1 MFAHDFVREAYIAGT
16 PIALACGL
24 IGWFVVLRA
33 QVFAGDALSHVAFV
47 GAIAAAAAGVD
58 ERVGLFAF
66 TFVVALGMAALGGR
80 SGEADD
86 SVIGMVFAWVLGV
99 GVLLLAVLA
108 TTPGGSNGVTLAT
121 TLFGSIFSL
130 TSGQALLAA
139 VVALVVAAALGAIAR
154 PLLLATLDGELATLR
169 RVPVGVLGAGF
180 LALLAAVAAETTQA
194 VGALLLLGLLA
205 APAGA
210 AHLLTARPFRGLAIS
225 AAIAV
230 ASMWAGLALAYAVPS
245 LPPSSAIIA
254 FAAASYAG
262 AAIWRWAQ
270 GVRSVRRPVG
280 TSAGA
285 FLRSSR

>member
-47 GAIAAAAAGVD
+47 GAIAAAAAGLD
-58 ERVGLFAF
+58 ERVGLFAV
-66 TFVVALGMAALGGR
+66 TLLVALGMAALGGR

-86 SVIGMVFAWVLGV
+86 AVIGTVFAWVLGI

-108 TTPGGSNGVTLAT
+108 TTPGASSGVTLAT

-130 TSGQALLAA
+130 TSETALVAA
-139 VVALVVAAALGAIAR
+139 VIALAVAAALGAILR
-154 PLLLATLDGELATLR
+154 PLLLSTLDGELAVVR
-169 RVPVGVLGAGF
+169 GVPVRALGAAF
-180 LALLAAVAAETTQA
+180 LALLAVVTAESTQA
-194 VGALLLLGLLA
+194 VGALLLLGLIA
-205 APAGA
+205 APGGA
-210 AHLLTARPFRGLAIS
+210 AHLLTARPYRGLALA

-245 LPPSSAIIA
+245 LPPSSAIIG
-254 FAAASYAG
+254 FCAAAYVG
-262 AAIWRWAQ
+262 AAILRWA
-270 GVRSVRRPVG
+270 R
-280 TSAGA
+280 GA
-285 FLRSSR
+285 NAHRLFGASTG

>member
-1 MFAHDFVREAYIAGT
+1 MFAHDFIREAYIAGT

-24 IGWFVVLRA
+24 IGWFAVLRA

-58 ERVGLFAF
+58 ERLGLFAL
-66 TFVVALGMAALGGR
+66 TLVVALAMAALGGR

-86 SVIGMVFAWVLGV
+86 AVIGIVFAWVLGI

-108 TTPGGSNGVTLAT
+108 ATPGGSNGVTLAT

-130 TSGQALLAA
+130 TSDQALVAA
-139 VVALVVAAALGAIAR
+139 VIALVVMTALATILR
-154 PLLLATLDGELATLR
+154 PLLLATLDGELAALR
-169 RVPVGVLGAGF
+169 GVPVRALGAGF
-180 LALLAAVAAETTQA
+180 LALVAAVTAESTQA

-210 AHLLTARPFRGLAIS
+210 AHLLTTRPYRGLALS

-230 ASMWAGLALAYAVPS
+230 CSMWAGLALAYAVPS
-245 LPPSSAIIA
+245 LPPSTAIIGM
-254 FAAASYAG
+254 AAAAYFGATVWHSRAASRRAG
-262 AAIWRWAQ
+262 I
-270 GVRSVRRPVG
+270 
-280 TSAGA
+280 SAVA

>member
-1 MFAHDFVREAYIAGT
+1 MFAHYFVREAYVAGT
-16 PIALACGL
+16 PIGLACGL

-66 TFVVALGMAALGGR
+66 TLVVALGMAALGGR
-80 SGEADD
+80 TGEADD
-86 SVIGMVFAWVLGV
+86 AVIGIVFAWVLGI

-108 TTPGGSNGVTLAT
+108 ATPGGSNGVTLAT

-130 TSGQALLAA
+130 TSGEALLAA
-139 VVALVVAAALGAIAR
+139 AVALVVVAALGAMMR
-154 PLLLATLDGELATLR
+154 PLLLTTLDGELAALR
-169 RVPVGVLGAGF
+169 GVPVRALGAAF
-180 LALLAAVAAETTQA
+180 LALLAAVTAESTQA

-210 AHLLTARPFRGLAIS
+210 AHLLTTRPSRGLLIS

-230 ASMWAGLALAYAVPS
+230 GSVWAGLALAYAIPS
-245 LPPSSAIIA
+245 IPPSSAIIG
-254 FAAASYAG
+254 FAAAAYV
-262 AAIWRWAQ
+262 AAAAWHSLLRPRINA
-270 GVRSVRRPVG
+270 RRP
-280 TSAGA
+280 AR
-285 FLRSSR
+285 LSRHHIT